1 MNEQSNDNSLS
12 FGEGW
17 SEANKQSNNN
27 SLSFGEGWGE
37 AFVCISNLSLRF
49 QNKSVFFDLNWRI
62 NRGENW
68 VLGGES
74 GSGKTALAKILSG
87 KQSASGEVK
96 INFAAES
103 KLPAKVL
110 YVESWYQFK
119 NVEGVANFYYQQR
132 YTSQQAKETLTV
144 NAELAH
150 FGKEENLNFPDAE
163 KLVEALGFSGLR
175 SSQLIELSSG
185 EHKKLQLVKALWL
198 KPQLLIIDQPYT
210 GLDITSRKSLNTLLD
225 EVAQTGVTLL
235 LISNDEE
242 LPNVI
247 NRFAEIE
254 NGKLIQLEEP
264 KASTIVKQDFE
275 RTLPDFLK
283 QAPVYGSQ
291 QIAKMVDVNI
301 SYGEKEVLKNIN
313 WEVKAGE
320 KWLLQGPNGS
330 GKSTLLSLINGD
342 HPQSYANE
350 LYLFG
355 KKRGSGESIWDIKQ
369 HIGLISPEF
378 HWYFD
383 ANATV
388 WESVASGLYDSV
400 GLYQTLPYTK
410 AKHVD
415 DLVAYFGLAEYKK
428 DLLSSLP
435 LGKQRLVLLAR
446 TVIKNPELL
455 ILDEPCQGLDKQQ
468 TAYFNQLV
476 DELSHHGMTVIYV
489 GHFEAQLPSCL
500 TKKIVLK
507 NGEVIAIEEIKKYIK
522 EEIYS
527 TLVEQ

>member
-1 MNEQSNDNSLS
+1 MKNLKNEQSH
-12 FGEGW
+12 
-17 SEANKQSNNN
+17 NN
-27 SLSFGEGWGE
+27 SLFEGEGWGE
-37 AFVCISNLSLRF
+37 AFVHISNLSLQF
-49 QNKSVFFDLNWRI
+49 QSKSVFSDLNWTI

-68 VLGGES
+68 VLGGKS
-74 GSGKTALAKILSG
+74 GSGKTALAKIISG
-87 KQSASGEVK
+87 KQSVIGDVK
-96 INFAAES
+96 INFNIDS
-103 KLPAKVL
+103 NLPAEVL

-119 NVEGVANFYYQQR
+119 NIEGVANFYYQQR

-150 FGKEENLNFPDAE
+150 FGKEGDLNFTDAE

-175 SSQLIELSSG
+175 NSQLIELSSG

-210 GLDITSRKSLNTLLD
+210 GLDVASRKSLNLLLD
-225 EVAQTGVTLL
+225 EVAKAGVTLV

-242 LPNVI
+242 LPTSI

-254 NGKLIQLEEP
+254 NGKFVELEGAKE
-264 KASTIVKQDFE
+264 TTFVKENFE
-275 RTLPDFLK
+275 RTLPDFLRK
-283 QAPVYGSQ
+283 APLYASEN
-291 QIAKMVDVNI
+291 IAKMIDVSI
-301 SYGEKEVLKNIN
+301 SYGDKKVLKSIN

-320 KWLLQGPNGS
+320 KWLLQGHNGS

-342 HPQSYANE
+342 HPQSYANT

-355 KKRGSGESIWDIKQ
+355 NKRGSGESIWDIKQ

-383 ANATV
+383 ANSTV
-388 WESVASGLYDSV
+388 WESIASGFYDSV
-400 GLYQTLPYTK
+400 GLFQQLPYSK
-410 AKHVD
+410 AKQVD
-415 DLVAYFGLAEYKK
+415 ELVEYFGLTENKK
-428 DLLSSLP
+428 EVLSTLP

-446 TVIKNPELL
+446 TIIKNPELL

-468 TAYFNQLV
+468 TAEFNQLV
-476 DELSHHGMTVIYV
+476 DELCANGMTLVYV

-500 TKKIVLK
+500 TKRIVLE
-507 NGEVIAIEEIKKYIK
+507 NGEVKTIEEITKNNKI
-522 EEIYS
+522 ESYS